1 MEWSRQEDLGIKL
14 MFCEASK
21 SSIMHIYS
29 IATVYFL
36 PGKQMIHI
44 TPLYHTCRPLNCVL

>member
-29 IATVYFL
+29 IATVHFL
-36 PGKQMIHI
+36 PSKQTIHI